1 MLSVA
6 CIALV
11 VVLLFLLRQRSIR
24 AAQKHVTD
32 AWRDASELA
41 FDRDL
46 RFYIAREA
54 RSGEKPDVYP
64 DYQHAKQLLV
74 THLATQLLVLAQ
86 KRLGRE
92 TPLPQVEDFVAQHC
106 DLSDEALL
114 VLWIDELS

>member
-1 MLSVA
+1 M
-6 CIALV
+6 
-11 VVLLFLLRQRSIR
+11 R
-24 AAQKHVTD
+24 AAQKRDTD

-74 THLATQLLVLAQ
+74 THLATQLMVLAQ
-86 KRLGRE
+86 KRLGRAS
-92 TPLPQVEDFVAQHC
+92 PLPQVEDFVEQHC

-114 VLWIDELS
+114 ALWLDEIS